1 MKRLAA
7 IAALIIASPL
17 FAQTAPAPAAAPAAT
32 ADTAAPAAKYGVN
45 TPIEQLLADPAAKA
59 VLEASIPGISMHPS
73 LDQFKAMSL
82 TEVQPYSA
90 GAITDEIIATVKTN
104 LAAIK

>member
-1 MKRLAA
+1 MKRLPA
-7 IAALIIASPL
+7 IAALIIAAPL
-17 FAQTAPAPAAAPAAT
+17 FAQTALAPAAAPADA
-32 ADTAAPAAKYGVN
+32 AAPAPKFSVN

-59 VLEASIPGISMHPS
+59 VLEASIPGISAHPA
-73 LDQFKAMSL
+73 LDSFKAMSL

>member
-1 MKRLAA
+1 MKHLAA
-7 IAALIIASPL
+7 IAALTIAAPL
-17 FAQTAPAPAAAPAAT
+17 FAQPAPPAAPAAPVE
-32 ADTAAPAAKYGVN
+32 AAAPAAKYTVN

>member
-1 MKRLAA
+1 MKHLAA
-7 IAALIIASPL
+7 LLAFALSAPV
-17 FAQTAPAPAAAPAAT
+17 FAQAAPAPAAPAPAEA
-32 ADTAAPAAKYGVN
+32 AAPAPKYSVN